1 LELGWP
7 FERLTDPRTSDA
19 TARSRPAAA
28 LSTIRPIMVLP
39 VLAVSTVELVLIALV
54 LGGLV
59 GVYLLLVR
67 RLGAFEARAQE
78 LERTVDALLRAKAET
93 PPPPPPPPQA
103 APEPAPVVIQP
114 APEVDLTPVLAQ
126 LRDLGV
132 RFDGFAD
139 ETRHALTALAQQ
151 ARERA
156 LPERPRVPTV
166 REVIEQHY
174 RERGYTLIR
183 LLAPGETPAMQP
195 TRVGLEAARGGI
207 WHKGYAIVDAS
218 RVVEDKLTSSHEVFP

>member
-1 LELGWP
+1 ML
-7 FERLTDPRTSDA
+7 A
-19 TARSRPAAA
+19 
-28 LSTIRPIMVLP
+28 P

-78 LERTVDALLRAKAET
+78 LERTVDALLRAKAEPAPT
-93 PPPPPPPPQA
+93 PAEPPPPPP
-103 APEPAPVVIQP
+103 APVVV
-114 APEVDLTPVLAQ
+114 APPVEVDLEPLVAQVRALAAQ
-126 LRDLGV
+126 L
-132 RFDGFAD
+132 DGFAD
-139 ETRHALTALAQQ
+139 ETRHALAALAQQ
-151 ARERA
+151 ARERGA
-156 LPERPRVPTV
+156 PERPRVPTV
-166 REVIEQHY
+166 REVVEQHY
-174 RERGYTLIR
+174 RERGFTLIR
-183 LLAPGETPAMQP
+183 LLAAGETPAMQP